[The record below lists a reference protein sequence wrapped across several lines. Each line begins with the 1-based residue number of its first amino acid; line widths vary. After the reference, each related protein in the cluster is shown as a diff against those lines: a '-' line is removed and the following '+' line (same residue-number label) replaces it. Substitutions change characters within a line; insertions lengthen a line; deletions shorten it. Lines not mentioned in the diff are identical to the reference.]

1 MLADSLVKPQLK
13 EVSSSACKSQLAL
26 FFRASLASTCAIL
39 TPDERCSSENVAE
52 RAFSFWLWL
61 FWLLWL
67 PPFPPPPAPQLWLP
81 LPLEMVA
88 EEVEAARFSD
98 AT

>member
-1 MLADSLVKPQLK
+1 MYIFKGG
-13 EVSSSACKSQLAL
+13 SACKKQLSL
-26 FFRASLASTCAIL
+26 SVRPSLASTWAIL
-39 TPDERCSSENVAE
+39 TPAERCSSENVAE

-61 FWLLWL
+61 FFWLLWL
-67 PPFPPPPAPQLWLP
+67 PPFPPPVPQLWLP
-81 LPLEMVA
+81 LPLERVA